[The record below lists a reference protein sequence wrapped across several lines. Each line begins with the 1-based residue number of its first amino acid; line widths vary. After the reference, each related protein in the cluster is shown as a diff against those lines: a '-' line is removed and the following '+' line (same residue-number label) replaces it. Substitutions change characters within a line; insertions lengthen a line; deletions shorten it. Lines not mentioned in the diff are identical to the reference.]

1 MDFSLFLTIVAAA
14 IGFFV
19 IRRFRFN
26 PENNEIDTSSLSPS
40 SPPSSL
46 SSLSLSTSSTPSSLS
61 ISSSSPSSSS
71 HVWIHDVFPSFRG
84 EDVRKDFLSHVQKEF
99 KRKGITL
106 FNDNGIKRGESI
118 GPELIR
124 GIRESKIAI
133 VFLSK
138 NYASSKWCL
147 EELAEIMKCRE
158 ELRQTVMA
166 IFYKVDPS
174 DVKKLTGDF
183 GSVFRK
189 TCEGKGEED
198 IGRWKQALEK
208 VATIAGYHS
217 YNWDNEAS
225 MVETIASDV
234 SNELFNFVPSRDF
247 EVFVGMRAHM
257 INLKPLL
264 LLGTNEVRMIGIWGP
279 SGIGK
284 STIARVLFN
293 QHSHQFP
300 FSVFMEEIKI
310 RYRGPYYNT
319 YSAKIQLQKEFL
331 SQLINQK
338 DIEIHHL
345 EVVSN
350 RLKGKK
356 VFVVLDDVDHL
367 LQLQAVAEKAEWFGP
382 GSIIVITT
390 QDKKLLTAH
399 EVKYIY
405 EVELPPDKE
414 ALEIFCRYAFGQK
427 YPPDGFKELAWEV
440 TNLAGKLPLGLRVMG
455 SHFKGR
461 PKHEWEEGLPRLR
474 TRLDGEIE
482 STLKFS
488 YDALCDD
495 NQAIFLHLACFLKGE
510 LPETV
515 ERCLEKNFVG
525 VKGCLRV
532 LAEKSFIYFEWGCI
546 KMHDLLA
553 LLGREI
559 VRKKSIH
566 EPGQRQFLVDA
577 GDICQVLRDDALGS
591 RNVIG
596 IDLVLPKFETE
607 LKISDRV
614 FKRMPNV
621 QFLRVKY
628 HSKPY
633 PHSIDPVR
641 CLPSNLRILDWDYFP
656 MTCLPSNFNPEFLVK
671 IILTKSNF
679 LEKLWEGNK
688 TIRNLRSLD
697 LNGSKNLKELPNLS
711 TATNLQSLSL
721 FGCSSLTEL
730 PFSIGNAINLR
741 RLDLSHCSSL
751 VEFPSSMKN
760 VTTLEQLL
768 LYGCVHLA
776 NLPPSIG
783 NLKKLYLHNC
793 SSLVELPSSVRNSF
807 NLKTFFSS
815 GCSNLVELPLYFDNA
830 NGGKRL
836 NLSGCSS
843 LRELP
848 SSIGNMTNLMELD
861 LSGCSSLRELSSS
874 IGNIT
879 SLEKLYLNGCSSLV
893 ELSSSIGNMT
903 NLMKLYL
910 RECSSLRELPSSI
923 GNMTNLEE
931 LNLIGCS
938 SLVELPSSIGNM
950 TNLMELDLRRCSSL
964 RELPSSIG
972 NITSLEKLYL
982 NGCSSLVELSS
993 SIGNMT
999 SLMKLYMRECSSL
1012 RELPSSIGNMTNL
1025 EELNLIGC
1033 TSLVELP
1040 SSIGN
1045 MANLMELD
1053 LRRCSSLVEF
1063 PSSIGNMTSCKELNL
1078 NGCSS
1083 LVELSSSIGNM
1094 TSLEELNLNGCSSFV
1109 KLPSSVGDMS
1119 NLRKLYLEN
1128 CSNLTVLPININ
1140 MKSLDELVLTDCS
1153 SLKLFPE
1160 ISTNIRVLKLSGTA
1174 IEELPPSIMSWPRL
1188 RELVIKGCTKLVSL
1202 PQLPDSLEFLVA
1214 DNCGSL
1220 ERLDCSF
1227 NKKKFHALRFV
1238 NCFKLNQEARDLII
1252 NTSTRDLTILPGE
1265 TVPTYF
1271 SYRATGSSLSMTW
1284 NGLDTE
1290 HFPTSLRFKACILV
1304 VYKGEVDA
1312 YDWGCPEICCCITD
1326 ELNGVKHYSH
1336 RWVKWPPTSG
1346 EHLFVFEIEDAVS
1359 APELVFEFEYG
1370 QENWEIKECWIHPL
1384 ETLAPSC

>member
-46 SSLSLSTSSTPSSLS
+46 SSRSLSTSSTPSSLS
-61 ISSSSPSSSS
+61 ISSASPSSSS
-71 HVWIHDVFPSFRG
+71 HVWMYDVFPSFRG
-84 EDVRKDFLSHVQKEF
+84 EDVRRDVLSHILKEF
-99 KRKGITL
+99 TRKGITP

-118 GPELIR
+118 GPKLIQ

-133 VFLSK
+133 ILLSR
-138 NYASSKWCL
+138 NYASSTWCL
-147 EELAEIMKCRE
+147 EELVEIMKCRE
-158 ELRQTVMA
+158 ELGQTVMA

-300 FSVFMEEIKI
+300 FSVFMEKIKR
-310 RYRGPYYNT
+310 RYRGPYIDT
-319 YSAKIQLQKEFL
+319 YSAQIQLQEEFL
-331 SQLINQK
+331 SKLINQK
-338 DIEIHHL
+338 DIKIHRL
-345 EVVSN
+345 EVVQD

-356 VFVVLDDVDHL
+356 VLVVLDDVDHL
-367 LQLQAVAEKAEWFGP
+367 LQLEAVAEKAQWFGP

-461 PKHEWEEGLPRLR
+461 PKQEWQEELPRLR
-474 TRLDGEIE
+474 SRIDGEIE

-532 LAEKSFIYFEWGCI
+532 LAEKSFIYFEWGRI
-546 KMHDLLA
+546 QMHDLLA

-577 GDICQVLRDDALGS
+577 GDICQVLRDGTLGS

-596 IDLVLPKFETE
+596 IDLNLSELETE
-607 LKISDRV
+607 LKISDGV
-614 FKRMPNV
+614 FERMPNV

-628 HSKPY
+628 PIKPY
-633 PHSIDPVR
+633 PHSIDPVT
-641 CLPSNLRILDWDYFP
+641 CLPSNTRILHWHSFP
-656 MTCLPSNFNPEFLVK
+656 MTCLPSNFNPEFLVE
-671 IILTKSNF
+671 IILIESNF

-688 TIRNLRSLD
+688 TIRNLKLMNLSD
-697 LNGSKNLKELPNLS
+697 SGNLKELPDLS
-711 TATNLQSLSL
+711 TATNLQELNL
-721 FGCSSLTEL
+721 YGCSSLTEL

-741 RLDLSHCSSL
+741 RLNLSHCSSL
-751 VEFPSSMKN
+751 VEFPSSMEN
-760 VTTLEQLL
+760 VTTVEELL
-768 LYGCVHLA
+768 LTGCSHLA

-783 NLKKLYLHNC
+783 NLKTLYLQNC
-793 SSLVELPSSVRNSF
+793 SSLVELPSSLRNSF

-815 GCSNLVELPLYFDNA
+815 GCSNLVELPSAIGNMTNL
-830 NGGKRL
+830 KEL
-836 NLSGCSS
+836 NLNECSSLVQLPSSIVNLTNLMKLDLSGCSS

-848 SSIGNMTNLMELD
+848 SSLGNMT
-861 LSGCSSLRELSSS
+861 
-874 IGNIT
+874 
-879 SLEKLYLNGCSSLV
+879 SLEELNLKGCSSLV
-893 ELSSSIGNMT
+893 A
-903 NLMKLYL
+903 
-910 RECSSLRELPSSI
+910 LPSSI
-923 GNMTNLEE
+923 GNMTNL
-931 LNLIGCS
+931 
-938 SLVELPSSIGNM
+938 
-950 TNLMELDLRRCSSL
+950 R
-964 RELPSSIG
+964 
-972 NITSLEKLYL
+972 KLSL
-982 NGCSSLVELSS
+982 NGCSSLV
-993 SIGNMT
+993 
-999 SLMKLYMRECSSL
+999 K
-1012 RELPSSIGNMTNL
+1012 
-1025 EELNLIGC
+1025 
-1033 TSLVELP
+1033 LP

-1045 MANLMELD
+1045 MANLKKL
-1053 LRRCSSLVEF
+1053 S
-1063 PSSIGNMTSCKELNL
+1063 L

-1083 LVELSSSIGNM
+1083 L
-1094 TSLEELNLNGCSSFV
+1094 V

-1119 NLRKLYLEN
+1119 NLWKLYLER
-1128 CSNLTVLPININ
+1128 CSNLTALPININ
-1140 MKSLDELVLTDCS
+1140 MKSLGELVLTGCS
-1153 SLKLFPE
+1153 SLKIFPD
-1160 ISTNIRVLKLSGTA
+1160 ISTNIRILFLTGTA

-1188 RELVIKGCTKLVSL
+1188 SELIIEGCTKLVSL
-1202 PQLPDSLEFLVA
+1202 PQLPNSLELLDA

-1252 NTSTRDLTILPGE
+1252 NTSTRNCAILPGE
-1265 TVPTYF
+1265 TVPAYF

-1284 NGLDTE
+1284 NGLDT
-1290 HFPTSLRFKACILV
+1290 HYFPTSLRFRACLLL
-1304 VYKGEVDA
+1304 VYKGDVDA
-1312 YDWGCPEICCCITD
+1312 GNLCWLEIPYCIKD
-1326 ELNGVKHYSH
+1326 KLNGVKPAGYSH
-1336 RWVKWPPTSG
+1336 RWVNLPPTSG
-1346 EHLFVFEIEDAVS
+1346 EYLFVFEIEKTVS
-1359 APELVFEFEYG
+1359 APELVFEFRSD
-1370 QENWEIKECWIHPL
+1370 NKCWEIKECGIHPL
-1384 ETLAPSC
+1384 ETLAPAC

>member
-46 SSLSLSTSSTPSSLS
+46 SSRSLSTSSTPSALS
-61 ISSSSPSSSS
+61 PSSASPSSSS
-71 HVWIHDVFPSFRG
+71 HVWMYDVFPSFRG
-84 EDVRKDFLSHVQKEF
+84 EDVRRDVLSHILKEF
-99 KRKGITL
+99 TRKGITP

-118 GPELIR
+118 GPKLIQ

-133 VFLSK
+133 ILLSR
-138 NYASSKWCL
+138 NYASSTWCL
-147 EELAEIMKCRE
+147 EELVEIMKCRE
-158 ELRQTVMA
+158 ELGQTVMA

-264 LLGTNEVRMIGIWGP
+264 LLGTNEVRMKGIWGP

-300 FSVFMEEIKI
+300 FSVFMEKIKR
-310 RYRGPYYNT
+310 RYRGPYIDT
-319 YSAKIQLQKEFL
+319 YSAQIQLQEEFL
-331 SQLINQK
+331 SKLINQK
-338 DIEIHHL
+338 DIKIHRL
-345 EVVSN
+345 EVVQD

-356 VFVVLDDVDHL
+356 VLVVLDDVDHL
-367 LQLQAVAEKAEWFGP
+367 LQLEAVAEKAQWFGP

-405 EVELPPDKE
+405 ELPPDKE

-440 TNLAGKLPLGLRVMG
+440 TKLAGKLPLGLRVMG

-461 PKHEWEEGLPRLR
+461 PKQEWQEELPRLR
-474 TRLDGEIE
+474 SRLDGEIE

-495 NQAIFLHLACFLKGE
+495 NQAIFLHLACFLKDE

-532 LAEKSFIYFEWGCI
+532 LAEKSFIYFEWGRI
-546 KMHDLLA
+546 QMHDLLA

-577 GDICQVLRDDALGS
+577 GDICQVLRDGTLGS

-596 IDLVLPKFETE
+596 IDSKLLETG

-633 PHSIDPVR
+633 PHSIDPVT
-641 CLPSNLRILDWDYFP
+641 CLPSNLRILDWDSFP
-656 MTCLPSNFNPEFLVK
+656 MTCLPSNFNPEFLVE

-688 TIRNLRSLD
+688 TIRNLKLMNLS
-697 LNGSKNLKELPNLS
+697 NSKNLKELPDLS
-711 TATNLQSLSL
+711 TATNLQSLDLS
-721 FGCSSLTEL
+721 GCSSLTEL
-730 PFSIGNAINLR
+730 P
-741 RLDLSHCSSL
+741 
-751 VEFPSSMKN
+751 SSMEN
-760 VTTLEQLL
+760 VTTLEE
-768 LYGCVHLA
+768 LYLTSCSHLA
-776 NLPPSIG
+776 
-783 NLKKLYLHNC
+783 K
-793 SSLVELPSSVRNSF
+793 LPSSFLLSCLIYSEMESYDEVLS
-807 NLKTFFSS
+807 
-815 GCSNLVELPLYFDNA
+815 LY
-830 NGGKRL
+830 
-836 NLSGCSS
+836 GCSS

-848 SSIGNMTNLMELD
+848 SSIGNMTRLQKFDLD
-861 LSGCSSLRELSSS
+861 
-874 IGNIT
+874 
-879 SLEKLYLNGCSSLV
+879 
-893 ELSSSIGNMT
+893 
-903 NLMKLYL
+903 
-910 RECSSLRELPSSI
+910 
-923 GNMTNLEE
+923 
-931 LNLIGCS
+931 GCS
-938 SLVELPSSIGNM
+938 SLVELPSSIG
-950 TNLMELDLRRCSSL
+950 DLIRL
-964 RELPSSIG
+964 K
-972 NITSLEKLYL
+972 T
-982 NGCSSLVELSS
+982 
-993 SIGNMT
+993 
-999 SLMKLYMRECSSL
+999 
-1012 RELPSSIGNMTNL
+1012 
-1025 EELNLIGC
+1025 
-1033 TSLVELP
+1033 
-1040 SSIGN
+1040 
-1045 MANLMELD
+1045 
-1053 LRRCSSLVEF
+1053 
-1063 PSSIGNMTSCKELNL
+1063 LNL

-1083 LVELSSSIGNM
+1083 LVMLPSSIGNM
-1094 TSLEELNLNGCSSFV
+1094 N
-1109 KLPSSVGDMS
+1109 
-1119 NLRKLYLEN
+1119 NLRKLYLKR
-1128 CSNLTVLPININ
+1128 CSKLKALPININ
-1140 MKSLDELVLTDCS
+1140 MKSLDEVDLTDCS
-1153 SLKLFPE
+1153 SLKSFPE
-1160 ISTNIRVLKLSGTA
+1160 ISTNISVLELTRTS
-1174 IEELPPSIMSWPRL
+1174 IEELPRSIMSWPRL
-1188 RELVIKGCTKLVSL
+1188 RWLYLSETRIQEIAPWIKEMSHLSRLVIKGCTKLVSL
-1202 PQLPDSLEFLVA
+1202 PQLPDSLKSLVA
-1214 DNCGSL
+1214 DSCESL

-1227 NKKKFHALRFV
+1227 YKTKLEELSFI

-1252 NTSTRDLTILPGE
+1252 KTSTRDLAVFPGE
-1265 TVPTYF
+1265 SVPAYF
-1271 SYRATGSSLSMTW
+1271 TYRATGSALSLTW
-1284 NGLDTE
+1284 NGLDTQY
-1290 HFPTSLRFKACILV
+1290 FPTSLRFKACLLL
-1304 VYKGEVDA
+1304 VYKGDVVAD
-1312 YDWGCPEICCCITD
+1312 DWVLAKISYCIKD
-1326 ELNGVKHYSH
+1326 KLNGVKPAGYSSQ
-1336 RWVKWPPTSG
+1336 RRVKLPRTSG
-1346 EHLFVFEIEDAVS
+1346 EHLFVFKIEETVS
-1359 APELVFEFEYG
+1359 APELVFEFEYT
-1370 QENWEIKECWIHPL
+1370 ENNWEITECGLHPL

>member
-1 MDFSLFLTIVAAA
+1 M
-14 IGFFV
+14 
-19 IRRFRFN
+19 RFRSFLKEIKKQRKIVEKRKKRKADELSN
-26 PENNEIDTSSLSPS
+26 PIAKPVKKKIRVQNQSQTQVPS

-46 SSLSLSTSSTPSSLS
+46 SPLPPLSALSLSSAPST
-61 ISSSSPSSSS
+61 SS
-71 HVWIHDVFPSFRG
+71 HVWLHDVFPSFRG
-84 EDVRKDFLSHVQKEF
+84 EDVRKNFLSHIKKEF
-99 KRKGITL
+99 KRKTITF
-106 FNDNGIKRGESI
+106 FNDNGIERGESI
-118 GPELIR
+118 APELIR
-124 GIRESKIAI
+124 GIRGSKIAI
-133 VFLSK
+133 ILLSK

-147 EELAEIMKCRE
+147 EELVEIMNCRE
-158 ELRQTVMA
+158 ELGQIVMA
-166 IFYKVDPS
+166 IFYEVDPS
-174 DVKKLTGDF
+174 DVKKLNGDF
-183 GSVFRK
+183 GKVFRK
-189 TCEGKGEED
+189 TCEGKSKED
-198 IGRWKQALEK
+198 IRRWKQALEK

-217 YNWDNEAS
+217 CNWVDEAAMIEDISTDVFNKLNNSALSSDYDN
-225 MVETIASDV
+225 
-234 SNELFNFVPSRDF
+234 L
-247 EVFVGMRAHM
+247 VGMSTHM
-257 INLKPLL
+257 IKLKLL
-264 LLGTNEVRMIGIWGP
+264 LRLGSNEVRMIGIWGP

-284 STIARVLFN
+284 STIARVLF
-293 QHSHQFP
+293 SHYSREFQ
-300 FSVFMEEIKI
+300 FSVFMENIK
-310 RYRGPYYNT
+310 RRFPRPYYDE
-319 YSAKIQLQKEFL
+319 YSAKLQLQKEFMY
-331 SQLINQK
+331 QIVDQEDMK
-338 DIEIHHL
+338 IQHL
-345 EVVSN
+345 GVVED
-350 RLKGKK
+350 RLKDKR
-356 VFVVLDDVDHL
+356 VLAILDDVDHS
-367 LQLQAVAEKAEWFGP
+367 LQIEAIAKEARWFGP
-382 GSIIVITT
+382 GSRIIITT
-390 QDKKLLTAH
+390 QDKSLLNARRIDD
-399 EVKYIY
+399 IY

-848 SSIGNMTNLMELD
+848 SSIGNMT
-861 LSGCSSLRELSSS
+861 
-874 IGNIT
+874 
-879 SLEKLYLNGCSSLV
+879 
-893 ELSSSIGNMT
+893 
-903 NLMKLYL
+903 
-910 RECSSLRELPSSI
+910 
-923 GNMTNLEE
+923 
-931 LNLIGCS
+931 
-938 SLVELPSSIGNM
+938 
-950 TNLMELDLRRCSSL
+950 
-964 RELPSSIG
+964 
-972 NITSLEKLYL
+972 
-982 NGCSSLVELSS
+982 
-993 SIGNMT
+993 
-999 SLMKLYMRECSSL
+999 
-1012 RELPSSIGNMTNL
+1012 
-1025 EELNLIGC
+1025 
-1033 TSLVELP
+1033 
-1040 SSIGN
+1040 
-1045 MANLMELD
+1045 
-1053 LRRCSSLVEF
+1053 
-1063 PSSIGNMTSCKELNL
+1063 
-1078 NGCSS
+1078 
-1083 LVELSSSIGNM
+1083 
-1094 TSLEELNLNGCSSFV
+1094 SLEELNLNGCSSFV

>member
-1 MDFSLFLTIVAAA
+1 MY
-14 IGFFV
+14 
-19 IRRFRFN
+19 
-26 PENNEIDTSSLSPS
+26 
-40 SPPSSL
+40 
-46 SSLSLSTSSTPSSLS
+46 
-61 ISSSSPSSSS
+61 
-71 HVWIHDVFPSFRG
+71 DVFPSFRG
-84 EDVRKDFLSHVQKEF
+84 EDVRYNFLSHIKKEF
-99 KRKGITL
+99 ERKTITF
-106 FNDNGIKRGESI
+106 FNDNGIERGESI
-118 GPELIR
+118 APELIQ
-124 GIRESKIAI
+124 GIRGSKIAI
-133 VFLSK
+133 VLLSK

-147 EELAEIMKCRE
+147 EELVEIMKCRE
-158 ELRQTVMA
+158 ELGQTVIA

-183 GSVFRK
+183 GEVFRK
-189 TCEGKGEED
+189 TCKGKAKEE
-198 IGRWKQALEK
+198 IRRWEQALEK
-208 VATIAGYHS
+208 VAVIAGYHLS
-217 YNWDNEAS
+217 NWDDEATVIEDIS
-225 MVETIASDV
+225 TYVLNKLVNSPQ
-234 SNELFNFVPSRDF
+234 PSHFDNL
-247 EVFVGMRAHM
+247 VGMSTHM
-257 INLKPLL
+257 ENLELL
-264 LLGTNEVRMIGIWGP
+264 LSLGSKEVRMVGIWGP

-293 QHSHQFP
+293 QHSHQFQ
-300 FSVFMEEIKI
+300 FSVFMENIK
-310 RYRGPYYNT
+310 RLWPRPYYDE
-319 YSAKIQLQKEFL
+319 YSVKLQLQEEFL
-331 SQLINQK
+331 SRVINQK
-338 DIEIHHL
+338 DIKIQQL
-345 EVVSN
+345 GVVED
-350 RLKGKK
+350 RLKDKR
-356 VFVVLDDVDHL
+356 VLAILDDVDHL
-367 LQLQAVAEKAEWFGP
+367 LQIEAIAKEARWFGP
-382 GSIIVITT
+382 GSWIIITT
-390 QDKKLLTAH
+390 QDKRLLYAH
-399 EVKYIY
+399 GINQIY
-405 EVELPPDKE
+405 EVELPPDEE
-414 ALEIFCRYAFGQK
+414 ALEIFCMNAFCQK
-427 YPPDGFKELAWEV
+427 SPPDGFKELAWEV
-440 TNLAGKLPLGLRVMG
+440 TRLAGKLPLGLRVMG

-474 TRLDGEIE
+474 TRLNGEIE
-482 STLKFS
+482 NTLKFS

-495 NQAIFLHLACFLKGE
+495 DQAIFLHLACFLKHDW
-510 LPETV
+510 LETV

-532 LAEKSFIYFEWGCI
+532 LAEKSFISAEWGYI
-546 KMHDLLA
+546 QMHDLLA

-559 VRKKSIH
+559 VRKQSIH

-577 GDICQVLRDDALGS
+577 GDICQVLRDDTLGS

-596 IDLVLPKFETE
+596 IDLDLSKLLETG

-633 PHSIDPVR
+633 PHSIDPVT
-641 CLPSNLRILDWDYFP
+641 CLPSNLRILDWDSFP
-656 MTCLPSNFNPEFLVK
+656 MTCLPSNFNPEFLVE
-671 IILTKSNF
+671 IVLTKSNF

-688 TIRNLRSLD
+688 TIRNLKLMNLS
-697 LNGSKNLKELPNLS
+697 NSKNLKELPDLS
-711 TATNLQSLSL
+711 TATNLQTLDLS
-721 FGCSSLTEL
+721 GCSSLTEL

-741 RLDLSHCSSL
+741 YLDLTNCSSL
-751 VEFPSSMKN
+751 VEFPSSMEN
-760 VTTLEQLL
+760 VTTLEELF
-768 LYGCVHLA
+768 
-776 NLPPSIG
+776 
-783 NLKKLYLHNC
+783 LKDC
-793 SSLVELPSSVRNSF
+793 SSLVELPSSVRNSL
-807 NLKTFFSS
+807 NLKVFTCS
-815 GCSNLVELPLYFDNA
+815 GCSNLVELPLHIDNA
-830 NGGKRL
+830 NDRKRL
-836 NLSGCSS
+836 DLSGCSS

-861 LSGCSSLRELSSS
+861 LRGCSSLRELPSS

-879 SLEKLYLNGCSSLV
+879 NLEKLYLNGCSSLV

-910 RECSSLRELPSSI
+910 YGCSSLRELPSSIGNITSLEELDLYGCSSLVELPSSI

-950 TNLMELDLRRCSSL
+950 S
-964 RELPSSIG
+964 
-972 NITSLEKLYL
+972 
-982 NGCSSLVELSS
+982 
-993 SIGNMT
+993 
-999 SLMKLYMRECSSL
+999 SLMKLYPRE
-1012 RELPSSIGNMTNL
+1012 
-1025 EELNLIGC
+1025 
-1033 TSLVELP
+1033 
-1040 SSIGN
+1040 
-1045 MANLMELD
+1045 
-1053 LRRCSSLVEF
+1053 CSSLVEF
-1063 PSSIGNMTSCKELNL
+1063 PSTIGNMTSRKELNL

-1083 LVELSSSIGNM
+1083 LVELPASIGNM
-1094 TSLEELNLNGCSSFV
+1094 TSLEELNLNGCSSLV

-1119 NLRKLYLEN
+1119 NLRKLYLES

-1153 SLKLFPE
+1153 SLKSFPE

-1174 IEELPPSIMSWPRL
+1174 IEELPPSIMSWPHL
-1188 RELVIKGCTKLVSL
+1188 RELVIKGCLKLVSL